1 MLSAKKNN
9 IKTKFK
15 KIGPKTKASFS
26 CPGFIMKPVMKSNN
40 RNNESAY
47 HLNED
52 NDDSKLSFISDFIG
66 KLQSLF
72 LLIIIFSFVSNGF
85 CIFDN
90 FMFLKLS
97 FYAVF
102 LIAFRIMKLKI
113 IEKQNENKYINLA
126 SMLIQLLIFEL
137 SV

>member
-15 KIGPKTKASFS
+15 KIAPKTKANFS
-26 CPGFIMKPVMKSNN
+26 CPGFIMKSVLKSNN

-47 HLNED
+47 HLDED
-52 NDDSKLSFISDFIG
+52 NDDSKLSFISNFIG

-126 SMLIQLLIFEL
+126 SMLIQFLIFEL